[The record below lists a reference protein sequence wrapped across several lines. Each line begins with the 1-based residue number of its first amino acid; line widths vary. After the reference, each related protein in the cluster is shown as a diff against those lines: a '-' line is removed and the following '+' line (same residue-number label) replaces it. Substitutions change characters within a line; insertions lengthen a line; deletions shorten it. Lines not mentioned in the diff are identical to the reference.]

1 MALNHGGPSTA
12 TFFPS
17 ISIYS
22 ALRSLSRSF
31 SASALAAASAFL
43 VTNVWREL
51 EGQQIG
57 WLERFSL
64 LLGTT
69 GSRNESEHRFEV
81 LPDFYADGH
90 HLEPLAA

>member
-1 MALNHGGPSTA
+1 MQFDSEYDFVIAEFNH
-12 TFFPS
+12 
-17 ISIYS
+17 
-22 ALRSLSRSF
+22 SLDQRY
-31 SASALAAASAFL
+31 AFL

-69 GSRNESEHRFEV
+69 GSRNESEHRFKV

-90 HLEPLAA
+90 GPEPLAA

>member
-1 MALNHGGPSTA
+1 
-12 TFFPS
+12 
-17 ISIYS
+17 
-22 ALRSLSRSF
+22 
-31 SASALAAASAFL
+31 
-43 VTNVWREL
+43 VVREF

-57 WLERFSL
+57 RLERFSL